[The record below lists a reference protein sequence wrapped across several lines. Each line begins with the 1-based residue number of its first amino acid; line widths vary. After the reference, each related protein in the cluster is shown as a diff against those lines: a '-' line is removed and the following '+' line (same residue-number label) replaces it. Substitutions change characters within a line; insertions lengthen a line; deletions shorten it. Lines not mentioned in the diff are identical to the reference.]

1 MPDTTLAVE
10 TPQAIV
16 LPPRSRYS
24 PTRAGI
30 APEDSPVLTEELKE
44 PSRNGVRAMSPPAQM
59 PRNAFV
65 QQVPEGPEAYLPRR
79 EAPRRRQ
86 QRSIN
91 PGSRPSS
98 AASRPNSA
106 QSQPASVSYV
116 PRAYGKPRPNSARA
130 TSASGG
136 GGGGALTDSLPRPDV
151 YALWTP
157 GETVLRAPPML
168 ASDSVSGRSTTTPRR
183 PGAEELQYELS
194 VTASVLR
201 AAQDR
206 LVKERE
212 QRQLARVGE
221 ELAMVDVKRA
231 REEAKALAEE
241 RRLEAQNLAKS
252 MADQRKELES
262 ELTRLESEQE
272 VRAPASTHTQW
283 PSSIYFFSRLR

>member
-30 APEDSPVLTEELKE
+30 MPEDSPVLTEELKE

-151 YALWTP
+151 YTM
-157 GETVLRAPPML
+157 G
-168 ASDSVSGRSTTTPRR
+168 
-183 PGAEELQYELS
+183 
-194 VTASVLR
+194 
-201 AAQDR
+201 
-206 LVKERE
+206 
-212 QRQLARVGE
+212 
-221 ELAMVDVKRA
+221 
-231 REEAKALAEE
+231 
-241 RRLEAQNLAKS
+241 
-252 MADQRKELES
+252 
-262 ELTRLESEQE
+262 LTRKSHKGE
-272 VRAPASTHTQW
+272 R
-283 PSSIYFFSRLR
+283 

>member
-30 APEDSPVLTEELKE
+30 MPEDSPVLTEELKE

-136 GGGGALTDSLPRPDV
+136 GGALTDSLPRPDV

-194 VTASVLR
+194 VTASVLQ
-201 AAQDR
+201 AIEEVDR
-206 LVKERE
+206 
-212 QRQLARVGE
+212 
-221 ELAMVDVKRA
+221 
-231 REEAKALAEE
+231 
-241 RRLEAQNLAKS
+241 
-252 MADQRKELES
+252 
-262 ELTRLESEQE
+262 
-272 VRAPASTHTQW
+272 
-283 PSSIYFFSRLR
+283 